1 MRCGIIHWLSLDKIV
16 LMKGVYKRNE
26 WLSVWPQLT
35 ILCSAKCIIIT
46 HCVRH
51 QTLFCWSLFR
61 KHCKDMRR
69 LLCILYQSLPKHQ
82 VPQIFTFYMQLGI
95 MIFYKYYINFWI
107 RRSTY
112 DNRDILQ
119 YIWRCLSTFCYNKWQ
134 NDMFQ

>member
-1 MRCGIIHWLSLDKIV
+1 MRQIWKVSFIFDAKWLWPKIVSLYYGITIFVVAVMRCGIIHWLSLDKIV

-46 HCVRH
+46 YCVRH
-51 QTLFCWSLFR
+51 QTLFCWSQFG

-95 MIFYKYYINFWI
+95 IIFYKYYINF
-107 RRSTY
+107 
-112 DNRDILQ
+112 
-119 YIWRCLSTFCYNKWQ
+119 
-134 NDMFQ
+134 